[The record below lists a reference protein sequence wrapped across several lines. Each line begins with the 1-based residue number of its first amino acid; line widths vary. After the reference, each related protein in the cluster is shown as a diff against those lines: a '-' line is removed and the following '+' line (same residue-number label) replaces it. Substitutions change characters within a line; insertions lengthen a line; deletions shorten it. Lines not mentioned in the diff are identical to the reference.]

1 MIVETI
7 EKLEEGFNDKVLIDI
22 IGGSI
27 TELFFKKVFL
37 ILDLNDNLKNLKMIK

>member
-27 TELFFKKVFL
+27 TELFFKKSFSY
-37 ILDLNDNLKNLKMIK
+37 IRFERQPKKFEDDK